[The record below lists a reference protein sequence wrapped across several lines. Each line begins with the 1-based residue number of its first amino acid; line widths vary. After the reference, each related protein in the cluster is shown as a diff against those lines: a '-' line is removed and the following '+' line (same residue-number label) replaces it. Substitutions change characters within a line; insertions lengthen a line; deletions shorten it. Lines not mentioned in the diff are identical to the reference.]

1 MGIMGHMKRIHM
13 YIRDDQA
20 AKLKRLEEKTGAR
33 MSALI
38 RQAVDLYL
46 ARQFRKKHR

>member
-1 MGIMGHMKRIHM
+1 MAHMRRIQM
-13 YIRDDQA
+13 YIREDQA

-38 RQAVDLYL
+38 RKAIDAYL
-46 ARQFRKKHR
+46 KKHR